1 LTVIDANAR
10 EEGGPGAAA
19 SSSEDPLAGDQRLAE
34 YFGERLG
41 VVSAFRDAL
50 LAEGE
55 KRGLIGPREASRLWE
70 RHLLNSAAVVPFL
83 RDGAVID
90 VGSGAGLPGLVIA
103 AMEPHREVVLIEPME
118 RRAAW
123 LEEIALRLA
132 LANVR
137 VIRARAESAAG
148 LVRAPSV
155 TARAV
160 APLAKLARWCTPLA
174 ADGGQLLFLKGRGAA
189 DEVAS
194 AAGALRALGLEAEV
208 LEAATLP
215 GLEATRVVRLVR
227 APTGKTPI
235 D

>member
-1 LTVIDANAR
+1 MIDANAR
-10 EEGGPGAAA
+10 ESAGPRAEA
-19 SSSEDPLAGDQRLAE
+19 SKLGDPLAGDPRLAE
-34 YFGERLG
+34 YFGERLEA
-41 VVSAFRDAL
+41 VSAFRDAL
-50 LAEGE
+50 VAEGE

-118 RRAAW
+118 RRTAW
-123 LEEIALRLA
+123 LEEIARRLG
-132 LANVR
+132 LENVR
-137 VIRARAESAAG
+137 VIRARAESVAG
-148 LVRAPSV
+148 LVRAPAV

-174 ADGGQLLFLKGRGAA
+174 ADGGQMLFLKGRGAA
-189 DEVAS
+189 DEVSS
-194 AAGALRALGLEAEV
+194 AAEALRSLRLEAQV
-208 LEAATLP
+208 LEAVSLP
-215 GLEATRVVRLVR
+215 GLEATRVIRLVH
-227 APTGKTPI
+227 ASLDGMPP

>member
-1 LTVIDANAR
+1 MTDANAR
-10 EEGGPGAAA
+10 HDSGPGAA
-19 SSSEDPLAGDQRLAE
+19 SSNTADPLAGDPRLAN

-41 VVSAFRDAL
+41 AVAAFRDAL
-50 LAEGE
+50 VAEGE

-103 AMEPHREVVLIEPME
+103 AMEPYREVVLIEPME
-118 RRAAW
+118 RRAVW
-123 LEEIALRLA
+123 LEEIALRLG
-132 LANVR
+132 LANAR

-148 LVRAPSV
+148 LVRAPAV

-160 APLAKLARWCTPLA
+160 APLAKLARWCVPLV
-174 ADGGQLLFLKGRGAA
+174 ADGGQMLFLKGRGAA

-194 AAGALRALGLEAEV
+194 AAGALRALRLEAEV
-208 LEAATLP
+208 LEAASLP
-215 GLEATRVVRLVR
+215 GLEATRVIRLVR
-227 APTGKTPI
+227 VPV

>member
-1 LTVIDANAR
+1 MIDANAR
-10 EEGGPGAAA
+10 EGVGPGAEV
-19 SSSEDPLAGDQRLAE
+19 SNTGDPLAGDPRLAE

-41 VVSAFRDAL
+41 AVSAFRDAL
-50 LAEGE
+50 VAEGE
-55 KRGLIGPREASRLWE
+55 TRGLIGPREAARLWE

-83 RDGAVID
+83 RSGAVID

-103 AMEPHREVVLIEPME
+103 AMEPRREVVLIEPME
-118 RRAAW
+118 RRATW
-123 LEEIALRLA
+123 LEEIALRLG

-148 LVRAPSV
+148 LVRAPAV

-160 APLAKLARWCTPLA
+160 APLAKLARWCLPLA

-194 AAGALRALGLEAEV
+194 AAGALRSLRLEAEV
-208 LEAATLP
+208 LEAVSLP
-215 GLEATRVVRLVR
+215 GLEATRVIRLVR
-227 APTGKTPI
+227 APLGKTPI